1 MEHVQ
6 PVAVGLRLQL
16 DLDVDKARCLAVDS
30 EHFRLAKLNI
40 RHLVSLHLFSAWLE
54 SPEVFWF
61 ALVGSLAAQSPP
73 SSHHWDKWTAIATVA
88 LAGGTALLAIA
99 SVLPLNRWLFK
110 AHLRIEIA
118 KQPPDTHQILSYVQP
133 TRPDEAL
140 VSFQTIYVRA
150 RITHERG
157 PSAENVELLAKKVWD
172 DKGGSFKERA
182 SFLPLNLVWSHVGQP
197 TSRIPG
203 GVFRHCDLGRLQQHP
218 TSGDTIFVL
227 STLVQPN
234 PVALGALP
242 SVLPAGSYV
251 IQLSLTGDN
260 VRHRLTSWHLSFP
273 PEWSDDEAT
282 MLGRIT
288 LELQL
293 GI

>member
-1 MEHVQ
+1 VFQ
-6 PVAVGLRLQL
+6 VVLVA
-16 DLDVDKARCLAVDS
+16 
-30 EHFRLAKLNI
+30 
-40 RHLVSLHLFSAWLE
+40 
-54 SPEVFWF
+54 
-61 ALVGSLAAQSPP
+61 SLAAQSPT

-88 LAGGTALLAIA
+88 LAGGTALLAIV
-99 SVLPLNRWLFK
+99 SVLPFNRWLFK
-110 AHLRIEIA
+110 AHLRIEIT
-118 KQPPDTHQILSYVQP
+118 KRPPDTHQILSYLP
-133 TRPDEAL
+133 RTSPDEAL
-140 VSFQTIYVRA
+140 VSFPTVYVRA

-172 DKGGSFKERA
+172 DKGDRFEERA
-182 SFLPLNLVWSHVGQP
+182 SFLPLNLVWSHVGQS

-203 GVFRHCDLGRLQQHP
+203 GVFRHCDVGRFQQHP
-218 TSGDTIFVL
+218 TSGETIFVL

-234 PVALGALP
+234 PVAFGALP

-260 VRHRLTSWHLSFP
+260 VRHRLTSWRLSFP
-273 PEWSDDEAT
+273 AEWSDDEGT

-288 LELQL
+288 LEQQL